1 MDYIISPGI
10 GMQKKA
16 AANKA
21 NFFKVFEDFITGK
34 IKLGEN
40 VNVKKL
46 NPDLRTASLAL
57 QTLAANSGIMSRS
70 SLRELLV
77 QHPWYKK
84 NQNIWKYA
92 TKVLSGD
99 FKGKTFSDLQNFA
112 EDLWGAG
119 MDSAGL
125 GAVKNTIYAG
135 KAVLD
140 KDPVGIV
147 TNTAA
152 VIPELKIVNDTPLL
166 KTKLTHKVN
175 QLPMAM

>member
-112 EDLWGAG
+112 EERIGKVKFKGGKLLTNLNPADNFIMKSALRHW
-119 MDSAGL
+119 DSVNRL
-125 GAVKNTIYAG
+125 QDPTVKNRIQFYYKG
-135 KAVLD
+135 SK
-140 KDPVGIV
+140 KPV
-147 TNTAA
+147 
-152 VIPELKIVNDTPLL
+152 DW
-166 KTKLTHKVN
+166 
-175 QLPMAM
+175 

>member
-57 QTLAANSGIMSRS
+57 QT
-70 SLRELLV
+70 
-77 QHPWYKK
+77 
-84 NQNIWKYA
+84 
-92 TKVLSGD
+92 
-99 FKGKTFSDLQNFA
+99 
-112 EDLWGAG
+112 
-119 MDSAGL
+119 
-125 GAVKNTIYAG
+125 
-135 KAVLD
+135 
-140 KDPVGIV
+140 
-147 TNTAA
+147 
-152 VIPELKIVNDTPLL
+152 
-166 KTKLTHKVN
+166 
-175 QLPMAM
+175 